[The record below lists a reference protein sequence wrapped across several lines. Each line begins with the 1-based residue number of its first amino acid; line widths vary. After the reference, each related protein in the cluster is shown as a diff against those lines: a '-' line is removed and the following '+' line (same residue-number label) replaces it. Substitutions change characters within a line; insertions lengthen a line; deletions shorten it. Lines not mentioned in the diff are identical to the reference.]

1 MTYPFMADFSASYTF
16 ACRMLALRHGSVRA
30 ATLYEQYWLESQGLI
45 P

>member
-1 MTYPFMADFSASYTF
+1 MTYCFNTDFGGSYAL

-30 ATLYEQYWLESQGLI
+30 ACGWEFYWLEGQGLI

>member
-1 MTYPFMADFSASYTF
+1 MKYTWQADFSASYNL

-30 ATLYEQYWLESQGLI
+30 ANFFEWYFVEREGGI

>member
-1 MTYPFMADFSASYTF
+1 MTYSWEADFGGSYTL
-16 ACRMLALRHGSVRA
+16 ALRMLALRHGSVRA